1 MNNENQKTIVAEE
14 VKQELPSE
22 TEVIKY
28 NDIIKK
34 LNDIEQKFSEV
45 SFTNKN
51 VELKPQ
57 EETKTIKEEFKL
69 G

>member
-1 MNNENQKTIVAEE
+1 MNNEDQKTIVAEA

-22 TEVIKY
+22 TEINKY

-45 SFTNKN
+45 TFTNKN

>member
-1 MNNENQKTIVAEE
+1 MNNEEQKTIVAEE

-22 TEVIKY
+22 TETKKY

-45 SFTNKN
+45 TFTNKN